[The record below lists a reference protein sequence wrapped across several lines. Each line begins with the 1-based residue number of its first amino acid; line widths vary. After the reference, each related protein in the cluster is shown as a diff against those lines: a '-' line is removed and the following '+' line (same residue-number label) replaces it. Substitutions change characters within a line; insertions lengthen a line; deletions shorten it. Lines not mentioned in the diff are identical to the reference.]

1 MNLAEW
7 LYRTARTRPD
17 APALLTGERVDA
29 DYRTFAA
36 RAAAI
41 AGGLRD
47 RFGVRPGDR
56 VGVFM
61 TNCTEYLEA
70 LYGVWWS
77 GAAAVPINAKLH
89 PKEAAWI
96 LANSGCRLAFV
107 SNDIG
112 ARLAEVRDE
121 APELDHIL
129 SADDPDF
136 AVLRRGDGRD
146 RPEPRE
152 SNDPAWLFYT
162 SGTTGRP
169 KGATLSWGNLLAMS
183 HCYFTEFG
191 AIGRD
196 DAMLYAAPI
205 SHGAGMYKIPH
216 ILIGA
221 RHVVPE
227 TGGFDPGEILDLCA
241 RLRDVSMFAAPTMV
255 RRLVD
260 GAKARGVDGDGI
272 KTIIYG
278 GGPMYLADIEEALDV
293 MGQRFAQIYGQAE
306 TPMTVTALARH
317 WHHDD
322 GHPRYRA
329 RLASVGLP
337 QSGVRVRVTGADGK
351 SLPPGEVGEIVVKG
365 PSVMLGYWNN
375 PEATA
380 EAIRDG
386 WLRTG
391 DMGAFDEDGFLTL
404 HDRSKDMIISG
415 GTNIYPREVEEVLL
429 AHPDLQEVAV
439 VGRAHPDWGEEVV
452 ACVVMKPGRR
462 LDEAALDAHCLD
474 AIARFKRP
482 KAYIALDALPKNNY
496 GKVLKTELRE
506 KLARPNHK

>member
-1 MNLAEW
+1 MNLSEW
-7 LYRTARTRPD
+7 LYRTARTRPN
-17 APALLTGERVDA
+17 APALMTGERVDA
-29 DYRTFAA
+29 DYRGFAA
-36 RAAAI
+36 RASAI
-41 AGGLRD
+41 AGNLQSL
-47 RFGVRPGDR
+47 FGVQPGDR

-61 TNCTEYLEA
+61 TNRTEYLEA
-70 LYGVWWS
+70 LYGIWWL

-96 LANSGCRLAFV
+96 LANAGCQFCFV
-107 SNDIG
+107 SDDIG
-112 ARLAEVRDE
+112 AALADRQGD
-121 APELDHIL
+121 APDLKHIVSVDDLDF
-129 SADDPDF
+129 SGMRMNYGP
-136 AVLRRGDGRD
+136 D
-146 RPEPRE
+146 RPKACHA
-152 SNDPAWLFYT
+152 NDPAWLFYT

-169 KGATLSWGNLLAMS
+169 KGAMLSWGNLLTMS

-191 AIGRD
+191 AIEQD

-216 ILIGA
+216 ILRGA

-227 TGGFDPGEILDLCA
+227 SGAFNPNEILDLCA
-241 RLRDVSMFAAPTMV
+241 RLRNVSMFAAPTMV

-260 GAKARGVDGDGI
+260 GAKARGANGDGI

-278 GGPMYLADIEEALDV
+278 GGPMYLADIEEALAV
-293 MGQRFAQIYGQAE
+293 MGQRFAQVYGQAE
-306 TPMTVTALARH
+306 TPMAITALGRH
-317 WHHDD
+317 WFADT
-322 GHPRYRA
+322 GHPRYRE

-337 QSGVRVRVTGADGK
+337 QSGVRVRVADTEGNE
-351 SLPPGEVGEIVVKG
+351 LPSGEVGEIEVSG

-375 PEATA
+375 PDATA
-380 EAIRDG
+380 DAIRDG

-415 GTNIYPREVEEVLL
+415 GTNIYPREVEEALL
-429 AHPDLQEVAV
+429 SHPDLQEVAV

-452 ACVVMKPGRR
+452 ACVVMKDGRT

-474 AIARFKRP
+474 TIARFKRP
-482 KAYIALDALPKNNY
+482 KAYVALDVLPKNNY
-496 GKVLKTELRE
+496 GKVLKTELRDR
-506 KLARPNHK
+506 LAKDG